1 MSCLFASTLLV
12 CACALV
18 CISLTPDI
26 ELPPECAEGNDTLL
40 LLLGRAW
47 PASLSVTA
55 FLATLM
61 CSFNGTLPELAT
73 PLAFA
78 RAPRFTF
85 GGGAVQTNQLASRSI
100 VLGQRAAVDHLRAGR
115 PLPAHWRIGVVPLLF
130 IDSAVSTTLQW
141 QPLERG
147 CAVRRSRHEQRHAT
161 LCAVAVGMQSSAALL
176 TTMTSIDCDWALV
189 YYGDAE
195 RHSLPLERA
204 RFLLH
209 IPSALKSDLLVALA
223 GLVREYATVMFTD
236 EDIIFRSH
244 SAQWEAELRC
254 AFGHVPV
261 VWRPLFEPHSQ
272 SIWPWM
278 NADCFGDNVR
288 AVAVGNFTFV
298 EPQILFLRAD
308 FFVHYVDQFVV
319 PVFVSHPELRAIWS
333 LVAGVCLLAKS
344 SFPDAVPCALLRSLT
359 ATHSDLR
366 TLSKAGRHPEDAMK
380 SLFNAM
386 AHFPDTNHDLDRIDV
401 VDMNSACLQ
410 PAAIGRVQLT
420 PWRAPVR
427 APDASNQMLARRTSA
442 RRTLGARLC
451 RPQLQEQHHKKEWKL

>member
-1 MSCLFASTLLV
+1 MSFLLAPTLLT

-18 CISLTPDI
+18 CILRTPDI
-26 ELPPECAEGNDTLL
+26 ELPPECAGRAQGNDTLVL
-40 LLLGRAW
+40 MLGRVW

-61 CSFNGTLPELAT
+61 CSFDGALPELAT
-73 PLAFA
+73 PVAFA
-78 RAPRFTF
+78 HAPRFTL

-100 VLGQRAAVDHLRAGR
+100 VLGRRVAIDHLRAGR

-130 IDSAVSTTLQW
+130 VSSAVPATLQW
-141 QPLERG
+141 QPLARS
-147 CAVRRSRHEQRHAT
+147 CAVRRALHEQRHAT
-161 LCAVAVGMQSSAALL
+161 LCAAAVGAQASAALL
-176 TTMTSIDCDWALV
+176 ATMSSIDCDWALV

-223 GLVREYATVMFTD
+223 GLVREYETVMFTD
-236 EDIIFRSH
+236 EDIVFQAR

-278 NADCFGDNVR
+278 NADCFGDDVR
-288 AVAVGNFTFV
+288 ALSVGNFTFI

-319 PVFVSHPELRAIWS
+319 PVFVAHPELRSIWA
-333 LVAGVCLLAKS
+333 LIAGVCLLAKR

-359 ATHSDLR
+359 ATHADLR
-366 TLSKAGRHPEDAMK
+366 TFSKAGRHGADAMS
-380 SLFNAM
+380 SLYNAM
-386 AHFPDTNHDLDRIDV
+386 AHFPDTGHELDRIDI
-401 VDMNSACLQ
+401 VDISRACAQ
-410 PAAIGRVQLT
+410 AIAIGRVEMT
-420 PWRAPVR
+420 PWQAPAR
-427 APDASNQMLARRTSA
+427 EPDALTQMLDIRISLRK
-442 RRTLGARLC
+442 TLPARLC
-451 RPQLQEQHHKKEWKL
+451 SRAQR